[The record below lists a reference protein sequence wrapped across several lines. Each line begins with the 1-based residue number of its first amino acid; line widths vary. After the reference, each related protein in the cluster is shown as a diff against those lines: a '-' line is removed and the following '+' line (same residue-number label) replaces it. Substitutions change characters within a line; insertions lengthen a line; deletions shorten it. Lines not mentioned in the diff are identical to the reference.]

1 MQNLKELIPFSK
13 SLTALYVEDD
23 NDIRDNYAKVFTEI
37 FQALDV
43 AVDGQEGLQ
52 KFQTGSYD
60 IIITDINMPR
70 MNGIEMIRKIFEKDD
85 EQVVIV
91 TSAHDEAQYLL
102 QLIELGIEKF
112 LIKPVDFSKMI
123 TVLYRTCKR
132 LIEQRELREYQGR
145 IEEENLRTAAL
156 LKELQNKN
164 EELEK
169 EIKKK
174 TQKENV
180 NMTLVDGI
188 EKEKTFTEE
197 QLDFFSPK
205 VGAISAADFVAH
217 FTGDVETLND
227 KLEAI
232 EETLELS
239 IHQKLSSP
247 TQESVDE
254 LAVAFKDY
262 ATLLDS
268 TMKYG
273 NLAEALRH
281 LSSVLAQV
289 ETLSLLTEMKPFLFG
304 IADSLQKLRT
314 EVLVER
320 STQDIHYLDQ
330 SIISD
335 CLQTESML
343 IEDTP
348 AEGDLDDLFF

>member
-1 MQNLKELIPFSK
+1 MPNLKELIPFSK
-13 SLTALYVEDD
+13 PLSALYVEDD
-23 NDIRDNYAKVFTEI
+23 NDIRDNYAKVFTEV
-37 FQALDV
+37 FASLDV
-43 AVDGQEGLQ
+43 AVDGQDGLE
-52 KFQTGSYD
+52 KYLAGSYD

-70 MNGIEMIRKIFEKDD
+70 MNGIDMIRNIFEKND
-85 EQVVIV
+85 EQVIIV

-112 LIKPVDFSKMI
+112 LIKPVDFSRMI
-123 TVLYRTCKR
+123 TVLYRSCKR
-132 LIEQRELREYQGR
+132 LIELRELHEYQGR

-164 EELEK
+164 DELEK

-180 NMTLVDGI
+180 NITLVDGI
-188 EKEKTFTEE
+188 EKEKGFTEE
-197 QLDFFSPK
+197 QLDFFTPNIH
-205 VGAISAADFVAH
+205 AISALEFASH
-217 FTGDVETLND
+217 FTGDIETLSD

-239 IHQKLSSP
+239 IHQKLSEP

-254 LAVAFKDY
+254 LSTAFSDY
-262 ATLLDS
+262 ALLLDS

-273 NLAEALRH
+273 NLAQALRH
-281 LSSVLAQV
+281 LSSVLSQV

-304 IADSLQKLRT
+304 IADSMQKVRM
-314 EVLVER
+314 EVLVDK
-320 STQDIHYLDQ
+320 SAKDIHYLDQ

-343 IEDTP
+343 IEDIP

>member
-1 MQNLKELIPFSK
+1 MKNLKELIPFSK
-13 SLTALYVEDD
+13 SLSALYVEDD
-23 NDIRDNYAKVFTEI
+23 SDIRDNYAKVFTEI
-37 FQALDV
+37 FDSLDV
-43 AVDGQEGLQ
+43 AVDGQDGLE
-52 KFQTGSYD
+52 KFQSGDYD

-70 MNGIEMIRKIFEKDD
+70 MNGIEMIRHIFEKND

-112 LIKPVDFSKMI
+112 LIKPVDFSRMI

-132 LIEQRELREYQGR
+132 LIEQKELHEYQGR

-156 LKELQNKN
+156 LKELQSKN
-164 EELEK
+164 EELQK

-180 NMTLVDGI
+180 SMTLVDGI
-188 EKEKTFTEE
+188 EKEKNFTDE
-197 QLDFFSPK
+197 QLDFFAPNI
-205 VGAISAADFVAH
+205 GAISALEFTSR
-217 FTGDVETLND
+217 FTGDIETLSD

-239 IHQKLSSP
+239 IHQKLSAP

-254 LAVAFKDY
+254 LAAAFLDY
-262 ATLLDS
+262 AKLLDS
-268 TMKYG
+268 TMEYG
-273 NLAEALRH
+273 NLSQALRH
-281 LSSVLAQV
+281 LSSVLSQV
-289 ETLSLLTEMKPFLFG
+289 ETLTLLSEMKPFLFG
-304 IADSLQKLRT
+304 IADSLQKVRI

-320 STQDIHYLDQ
+320 SAQDIHFLDQ